1 MTTEQLKQEIAKLFE
16 KESDPEKI
24 KQAAVVTSHIDD
36 LKADEEKLVK
46 QNQDLAEELKKAV
59 LGGIYKPQHTAE
71 ETGSPSAPE
80 KEVTLEE
87 CLAKVLAGEKK
98 EG

>member
-1 MTTEQLKQEIAKLFE
+1 MTPEQVKKEVAALFD

-24 KQAAVVTSHIDD
+24 KQAAVVTSHLDD
-36 LKADEEKLVK
+36 LKTDEDKLVK

-71 ETGSPSAPE
+71 ETGTPSAPA
-80 KEVTLEE
+80 KETTLEE
-87 CLAKVLAGEKK
+87 CLAAINAAEKK
-98 EG
+98 G